1 MFIVSSEKL
10 IACLISARAS
20 SCFPRSQGEPVNFQA
35 GDSALTRGDR
45 NKKTKRTL
53 TIATVLVALTMLTTL
68 SILQRARKVQARDR
82 RNGFLGLQHALTT
95 GLKPGVNE
103 TELLRQS
110 RARSH
115 C

>member
-45 NKKTKRTL
+45 NNENKTHPNNRDGARRAHNVDDAEHPAEGTEGTSAGPSKRFLRTS
-53 TIATVLVALTMLTTL
+53 AHVDH
-68 SILQRARKVQARDR
+68 RAKARC
-82 RNGFLGLQHALTT
+82 
-95 GLKPGVNE
+95 E
-103 TELLRQS
+103 
-110 RARSH
+110 
-115 C
+115 